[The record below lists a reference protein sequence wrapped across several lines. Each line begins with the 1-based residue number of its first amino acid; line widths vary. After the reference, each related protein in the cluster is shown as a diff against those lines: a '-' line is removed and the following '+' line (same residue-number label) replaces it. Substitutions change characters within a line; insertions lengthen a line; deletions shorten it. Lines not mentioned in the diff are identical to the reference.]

1 MRRERSYEPL
11 TDCTICGDVRQ
22 RPAHQGRRGRPR
34 DLLPRAQGDAAADL
48 PELRCEHV
56 TQRAFCPSCGKRYDR
71 RFARVSDTQRWIL
84 AGLALAG
91 VIVAAILILPGVFDA
106 KRETE
111 ARVAREHAA
120 RVAAERKRL
129 IREQRP
135 MRGKP
140 ANLKPP
146 RPNAGASEV
155 LAARKQLVIAL
166 EGAILADAQQRVK
179 SGELDGPV
187 KSVSCGP
194 LIRNPG
200 NVGEEEDLSN
210 RRGRY
215 DCVAVKRE
223 VMKGGKVVGLFG
235 HPFVGTAD
243 FKRFTYVWCK
253 DNKVPGER
261 GKPLAKVPI
270 PAVCI
275 GAEGRPRVGDGYLS
289 SSP

>member
-1 MRRERSYEPL
+1 MDPRTKAVE
-11 TDCTICGDVRQ
+11 DVREIFS
-22 RPAHQGRRGRPR
+22 RAPKETPPR
-34 DLLPRAQGDAAADL
+34 SCPSCGAQ
-48 PELRCEHV
+48 HV

-84 AGLALAG
+84 GGLALAG

-106 KRETE
+106 KRDTD
-111 ARVAREHAA
+111 ARLAREQAA
-120 RVAAERKRL
+120 RVAAEKQRL
-129 IREQRP
+129 TREQRP
-135 MRGKP
+135 MRGRP
-140 ANLKPP
+140 AGLEPP
-146 RPNAGASEV
+146 GPTASVSEQ
-155 LAARKQLVIAL
+155 LAARRELVTAL

-187 KSVSCGP
+187 KSVSCAP

-200 NVGEEEDLSN
+200 NIGEEEDLSN

-215 DCVAVKRE
+215 DCVAIKRE
-223 VMKGGKVVGLFG
+223 VVKDGKVVGLFG

-261 GKPLAKVPI
+261 AKPLAKVPI

-289 SSP
+289 STP

>member
-1 MRRERSYEPL
+1 MSSSGDPRTKAVDDVKEIFSRAPKEVPPRTCPS
-11 TDCTICGDVRQ
+11 CGAVH
-22 RPAHQGRRGRPR
+22 A
-34 DLLPRAQGDAAADL
+34 
-48 PELRCEHV
+48 

-84 AGLALAG
+84 GGLALAG

-106 KRETE
+106 KKDND
-111 ARVAREHAA
+111 ARVASEQAA
-120 RVAAERKRL
+120 RVAAEKKRL
-129 IREQRP
+129 TREQRP
-135 MRGKP
+135 MRGRP
-140 ANLKPP
+140 ADLKAPGP
-146 RPNAGASEV
+146 TASASEQ
-155 LAARKQLVIAL
+155 LAARKQLIAAL
-166 EGAILADAQQRVK
+166 EGAILADARQRVK
-179 SGELDGPV
+179 TGELDGPV
-187 KSVSCGP
+187 TRVSCSP
-194 LIRNPG
+194 LIRNPT
-200 NVGEEEDLSN
+200 NTGEEEDLSN

-223 VMKGGKVVGLFG
+223 VMKEGKVVGLFG

-261 GKPLAKVPI
+261 GKALAKVPI

-289 SSP
+289 SNP

>member
-1 MRRERSYEPL
+1 MEGSDPRTKAVE
-11 TDCTICGDVRQ
+11 DVREIFS
-22 RPAHQGRRGRPR
+22 RAPKEVPPR
-34 DLLPRAQGDAAADL
+34 MCPSCGAVHA
-48 PELRCEHV
+48 

-84 AGLALAG
+84 GGLTLAG

-106 KRETE
+106 KEDHE

-120 RVAAERKRL
+120 RVAAEKKRL
-129 IREQRP
+129 TREQRP

-146 RPNAGASEV
+146 GPNASSSEI
-155 LAARKQLVIAL
+155 LAARKQLIAAL

-179 SGELDGPV
+179 TGELDGPV
-187 KSVSCGP
+187 KRVSCGP
-194 LIRNPG
+194 LIRNPS
-200 NVGEEEDLSN
+200 NVGEEENLKN
-210 RRGRY
+210 RQGRY
-215 DCVAVKRE
+215 DCVAVKRD
-223 VMKGGKVVGLFG
+223 VVKDGKVVGLFG

-275 GAEGRPRVGDGYLS
+275 GAEGRPRVADGYLS
-289 SSP
+289 STP

>member
-1 MRRERSYEPL
+1 MSGSDPRTKAVE
-11 TDCTICGDVRQ
+11 DVREIFS
-22 RPAHQGRRGRPR
+22 RAPKETPPR
-34 DLLPRAQGDAAADL
+34 TCPNCGAVHA
-48 PELRCEHV
+48 
-56 TQRAFCPSCGKRYDR
+56 TQRAFCPTCGKRYDR

-91 VIVAAILILPGVFDA
+91 AIVAGVLILPGVFDA
-106 KRETE
+106 KRDTE

-135 MRGKP
+135 MRGRP

-146 RPNAGASEV
+146 GPSASASEV
-155 LAARKQLVIAL
+155 LAARRKLIVAL

-179 SGELDGPV
+179 AGELDGPV
-187 KSVSCGP
+187 KRVRCAP

-200 NVGEEEDLSN
+200 NVGEEEDPKN
-210 RRGRY
+210 VRGRY
-215 DCVAVKRE
+215 DCVAVKRD
-223 VMKGGKVVGLFG
+223 VIKDGKVVGLFG

-289 SSP
+289 STP